1 MQQDSGIPNCY
12 RRIQSPSGIFLD
24 SGNWGRYDFR
34 TNRPV
39 GCRRISAGKY
49 VNPQQARASFLP
61 LCNERSTLVATIFYE
76 RDANPDALKGK
87 TIAIL
92 GYGSQGHAQAQNL
105 RDSGYKVIVGL
116 EPARGSAQQARADG
130 MVVVAPDEAA
140 KRADWIHVLTPDETQ
155 AAVYEQYI
163 KPYLH
168 PGKVLGFSH
177 GFSIHFKTIVPPDDV
192 DVVMIAPKSPGH
204 LLRRVYS
211 EGRGVP
217 SLIAIQQDASKRAHE
232 YALAYAH
239 GIGSTRAGV
248 LQTTFKEETE
258 SDLFG
263 EQAVL
268 CGGLTSLIKKGFET
282 LVEAGYAPEI
292 AYFECLH
299 EMKLIVD
306 LIYEGGLGRMRYS
319 ISNTAEYGDL
329 TRGEKV
335 VGDETRAA
343 MKRTLA
349 DIQSGKFAKEWI
361 EENKNGGK
369 HFAALREKEK
379 QHPIEIVGAELRG
392 MMSWLPKDGKKPA
405 ETPKEP
411 TKQVVNA

>member
-1 MQQDSGIPNCY
+1 
-12 RRIQSPSGIFLD
+12 
-24 SGNWGRYDFR
+24 
-34 TNRPV
+34 
-39 GCRRISAGKY
+39 
-49 VNPQQARASFLP
+49 
-61 LCNERSTLVATIFYE
+61 VATVFYE
-76 RDANPDALKGK
+76 HDANPAALKGK

-105 RDSGYKVIVGL
+105 RDGGYQVIVGL
-116 EPARGSAQQARADG
+116 DPERPSAQQAKADG
-130 MVVVAPDEAA
+130 MAVVPPAEAA
-140 KRADWIHVLTPDETQ
+140 KRADWIQILTPDETQ
-155 AAVYEQYI
+155 GQVYESAI
-163 KPYLH
+163 KPFLH
-168 PGKVLGFSH
+168 PGKILGVSH
-177 GFSIHFKTIVPPDDV
+177 GFSIHFKTIIPPKEV

-204 LLRRVYS
+204 LLRRVYA

-217 SLIAIQQDASKRAHE
+217 SLIAVHQDASGRAHE
-232 YALAYAH
+232 YTLCYAH

-282 LVEAGYAPEI
+282 LVEAGYQPEV

-335 VGDETRAA
+335 VGDTTRAA
-343 MKRTLA
+343 MKEILA
-349 DIQSGKFAKEWI
+349 RIQDGSFAKEWV
-361 EENKNGGK
+361 EENKNGGRN
-369 HFAALREKEK
+369 FAALREKEK
-379 QHPIEIVGAELRG
+379 QHPIEAVGAKLRG
-392 MMSWLPKDGKKPA
+392 MMSWLQEDVKKPGA
-405 ETPKEP
+405 AQKPQA
-411 TKQVVNA
+411 QVVNA

>member
-1 MQQDSGIPNCY
+1 M
-12 RRIQSPSGIFLD
+12 
-24 SGNWGRYDFR
+24 
-34 TNRPV
+34 V
-39 GCRRISAGKY
+39 
-49 VNPQQARASFLP
+49 
-61 LCNERSTLVATIFYE
+61 TIFYE
-76 RDANPDALKGK
+76 RDAKPEALKGK

-105 RDSGYKVIVGL
+105 RDSGHNVIIGL
-116 EPARGSAQQARADG
+116 EPNRKSAQQARADG
-130 MVVVAPDEAA
+130 MVVVSPDEAA

-155 AAVYEQYI
+155 AAVYDRYI
-163 KPYLH
+163 KPNLRA
-168 PGKVLGFSH
+168 GKVLGFSH
-177 GFSIHFKTIVPPDDV
+177 GFSIHFKAIVPPNDI

-204 LLRRVYS
+204 LVRRVYA
-211 EGRGVP
+211 GGGGVP
-217 SLIAIQQDASKRAHE
+217 ALLAIQQDASGRAHE
-232 YALAYAH
+232 LGLAYAD

-306 LIYEGGLGRMRYS
+306 LIYEGGLDRMRYS

-329 TRGEKV
+329 TRGEQV
-335 VGDETRAA
+335 VGDATRQA
-343 MKRTLA
+343 MKKTLA

-361 EENKNGGK
+361 EENKNGCPNFNK
-369 HFAALREKEK
+369 LREKEK
-379 QHPIEIVGAELRG
+379 QHPIEIVGAQLRG
-392 MMSWLPKDGKKPA
+392 MMSWLPKEGKKQA
-405 ETPKEP
+405 APKEP

>member
-1 MQQDSGIPNCY
+1 MNQGVP
-12 RRIQSPSGIFLD
+12 
-24 SGNWGRYDFR
+24 
-34 TNRPV
+34 
-39 GCRRISAGKY
+39 
-49 VNPQQARASFLP
+49 
-61 LCNERSTLVATIFYE
+61 VATVFYE
-76 RDANPDALKGK
+76 KDANPNALKGK

-116 EPARGSAQQARADG
+116 DPERPSAQQARADG
-130 MVVVAPDEAA
+130 MVVVAPAEAA
-140 KRADWIHVLTPDETQ
+140 KRADWIQILTPDETQ
-155 AAVYEQYI
+155 GDLYDSQI

-168 PGKVLGFSH
+168 PGKVLGVSH
-177 GFSIHFKTIVPPDDV
+177 GFSIHFKTIQPPNDV

-204 LLRRVYS
+204 LVRRVYT

-217 SLIAIQQDASKRAHE
+217 ALLAIHQDATGRAHE
-232 YALAYAH
+232 YALSYAF

-268 CGGLTSLIKKGFET
+268 CGGLSSLIKKGFET
-282 LVEAGYAPEI
+282 LVEAGYQPEV

-306 LIYEGGLGRMRYS
+306 LIYEGGLARMRYS

-329 TRGEKV
+329 TRGPRV
-335 VGDETRAA
+335 VADSTRKA
-343 MKRTLA
+343 MKEVLA
-349 DIQSGKFAKEWI
+349 KIQDGSFAKEWI
-361 EENKNGGK
+361 AENKSGGK
-369 HFAALREKEK
+369 NFAKLREREK
-379 QHPIEIVGAELRG
+379 QHPIEKVGEQLRA
-392 MMSWLPKDGKKPA
+392 MMSWLPSEKKKAAEAKPA
-405 ETPKEP
+405 PPK
-411 TKQVVNA
+411 VVNA

>member
-1 MQQDSGIPNCY
+1 
-12 RRIQSPSGIFLD
+12 
-24 SGNWGRYDFR
+24 
-34 TNRPV
+34 
-39 GCRRISAGKY
+39 
-49 VNPQQARASFLP
+49 
-61 LCNERSTLVATIFYE
+61 VATIFYE
-76 RDANPDALKGK
+76 HDANPNALKGK

-105 RDSGYKVIVGL
+105 RDSGFKVIVGL
-116 EPARGSAQQARADG
+116 EPNRPSAQQARADG

-155 AAVYEQYI
+155 AAVYAQYI
-163 KPYLH
+163 QPYLH
-168 PGKVLGFSH
+168 PGKILGFSH
-177 GFSIHFKTIVPPDDV
+177 GFSIHFKTIVPPTDV

-204 LLRRVYS
+204 LLRRVYA

-217 SLIAIQQDASKRAHE
+217 SLIAVSQDASKRAHE

-335 VGDETRAA
+335 VGDATRAA
-343 MKRTLA
+343 MKKTLA
-349 DIQSGKFAKEWI
+349 DIQDGTFAREWI
-361 EENKNGGK
+361 KENKDGGY
-369 HFAALREKEK
+369 HFTELRHQEQ
-379 QHPIEIVGAELRG
+379 QHPIEIVGAQLRG
-392 MMSWLPKDGKKPA
+392 MMSWLPGKDGKKPA
-405 ETPKEP
+405 EAPKAAEGTTPEI
-411 TKQVVNA
+411 KQAVNA

>member
-1 MQQDSGIPNCY
+1 
-12 RRIQSPSGIFLD
+12 
-24 SGNWGRYDFR
+24 
-34 TNRPV
+34 V
-39 GCRRISAGKY
+39 
-49 VNPQQARASFLP
+49 V
-61 LCNERSTLVATIFYE
+61 TILYE
-76 RDANPDALKGK
+76 RDARPDALKSK

-116 EPARGSAQQARADG
+116 DPNRQSAAQARADG
-130 MVVVAPDEAA
+130 MVVVAPNEAA
-140 KRADWIHVLTPDETQ
+140 KRADWIQVLTPDETQ
-155 AAVYEQYI
+155 AALYEQSI

-177 GFSIHFKTIVPPDDV
+177 GFSIHFKAIVPPTDV

-204 LLRRVYS
+204 LVRRVYS

-217 SLIAIQQDASKRAHE
+217 SLLAIQQDASGHAHE
-232 YALAYAH
+232 LALAYAH

-299 EMKLIVD
+299 EVKLIVD
-306 LIYEGGLGRMRYS
+306 LIYEGGLARMRYS

-329 TRGEKV
+329 TRGEQV
-335 VGDETRAA
+335 VGDATRQA
-343 MKRTLA
+343 MKKTLA
-349 DIQSGKFAKEWI
+349 DIQSGEFAKEWI
-361 EENKNGGK
+361 EENKNGCPNFNK
-369 HFAALREKEK
+369 MREKEK
-379 QHPIEIVGAELRG
+379 QHPIEIVGAQLRS
-392 MMSWLPKDGKKPA
+392 MMSWLPKEGKKPSA
-405 ETPKEP
+405 PQDA
-411 TKQVVNA
+411 KQVVNA

>member
-1 MQQDSGIPNCY
+1 M
-12 RRIQSPSGIFLD
+12 
-24 SGNWGRYDFR
+24 
-34 TNRPV
+34 
-39 GCRRISAGKY
+39 
-49 VNPQQARASFLP
+49 
-61 LCNERSTLVATIFYE
+61 ATIYYE
-76 RDANPDALKGK
+76 RDAKPEALKSK

-105 RDSGYKVIVGL
+105 RDSGYKVIIGL
-116 EPARGSAQQARADG
+116 DPNRQSAQQARADG
-130 MVVVAPDEAA
+130 MAVVAPDEAA
-140 KRADWIHVLTPDETQ
+140 RRADWIHVLTPDETQ
-155 AAVYEQYI
+155 AAVYEQFI

-168 PGKVLGFSH
+168 PGKILGFSH
-177 GFSIHFKTIVPPDDV
+177 GFSIHFKTIVPPNDV

-232 YALAYAH
+232 FALAYAH

-329 TRGEKV
+329 TRGEQV
-335 VGDETRAA
+335 VGDETRKA
-343 MKRTLA
+343 MKKTLA
-349 DIQSGKFAKEWI
+349 DIQNGNFAREWI
-361 EENKNGGK
+361 EENKTGGK
-369 HFAALREKEK
+369 NFAALREKEK
-379 QHPIEIVGAELRG
+379 QHPIEIVGAQLRG
-392 MMSWLPKDGKKPA
+392 MMSWLPKDAGKKPA
-405 ETPKEP
+405 DGPKDSP
-411 TKQVVNA
+411 KKAVNA

>member
-1 MQQDSGIPNCY
+1 M
-12 RRIQSPSGIFLD
+12 
-24 SGNWGRYDFR
+24 
-34 TNRPV
+34 
-39 GCRRISAGKY
+39 
-49 VNPQQARASFLP
+49 
-61 LCNERSTLVATIFYE
+61 NEEFPVATVFYE
-76 RDANPDALKGK
+76 KDANPNALKGK

-116 EPARGSAQQARADG
+116 DPERGSAQQAKSDG
-130 MVVVAPDEAA
+130 MVVVAPAEAA
-140 KRADWIHVLTPDETQ
+140 KRADWIHFLTPDETQ
-155 AAVYEQYI
+155 AELYEAAV

-168 PGKVLGFSH
+168 PGKTLGFSH
-177 GFSIHFKTIVPPDDV
+177 GFSIHFKAIVPPEDV

-217 SLIAIQQDASKRAHE
+217 SLLAVNQDATGRAHE
-232 YALAYAH
+232 LALSYAH

-248 LQTTFKEETE
+248 LETTFKEETE
-258 SDLFG
+258 TDLFG
-263 EQAVL
+263 EQSVL

-282 LVEAGYAPEI
+282 LVEAGYQPEV

-306 LIYEGGLGRMRYS
+306 LIYEGGLSRMRYS

-329 TRGEKV
+329 TRGNKV

-343 MKRTLA
+343 MKEILA
-349 DIQSGKFAKEWI
+349 RIQDGSFAREWI
-361 EENKNGGK
+361 EENRKGGK
-369 HFAALREKEK
+369 NFAALREAEK
-379 QHPIEIVGAELRG
+379 KHPIEEVGARLRA
-392 MMSWLPKDGKKPA
+392 MMSWLPSEKKKSSEPA
-405 ETPKEP
+405 ESP
-411 TKQVVNA
+411 TAQAVNA